1 MLADRDYPLAA
12 DADLYA
18 WSAAG
23 GPLPVDE
30 SEPKPTRP
38 EPVGAALETAAADE

>member
-1 MLADRDYPLAA
+1 MLADRDYPLLAEA
-12 DADLYA
+12 DMHA

-30 SEPKPTRP
+30 SQAKPTRP
-38 EPVGAALETAAADE
+38 EPVGAALETSAADE

>member
-1 MLADRDYPLAA
+1 MLADRDYPLVA

-18 WSAAG
+18 WTAAG

-30 SEPKPTRP
+30 SQSKPSRP
-38 EPVGAALETAAADE
+38 EPASATLETAAADE